1 MRASFLDAIKHLL
14 PSSPAWNITNKT
26 DLRRL
31 FEAIAVL
38 PEALRTEIENVYM
51 DYFADSTRELKK
63 WEDVFTVIFTKAELE
78 QRRKVLS
85 LLWSMN
91 QGG

>member
-14 PSSPAWNITNKT
+14 PSGPAWNITNKT

-38 PEALRTEIENVYM
+38 PEELRKEIENVY
-51 DYFADSTRELKK
+51 K
-63 WEDVFTVIFTKAELE
+63 ELE
-78 QRRKVLS
+78 VLAEQYG
-85 LLWSMN
+85 LNMDITR
-91 QGG
+91 

>member
-14 PSSPAWNITNKT
+14 PSGPAWNITNKT

-38 PEALRTEIENVYM
+38 PEELRTEIENVYM
-51 DYFADSTRELKK
+51 DY
-63 WEDVFTVIFTKAELE
+63 
-78 QRRKVLS
+78 LS
-85 LLWSMN
+85 I
-91 QGG
+91 

>member
-14 PSSPAWNITNKT
+14 PSGPAWNITNKT

-38 PEALRTEIENVYM
+38 PEELRTEIENVYM

-78 QRRKVLS
+78 HYCECADFVFHLA
-85 LLWSMN
+85 
-91 QGG
+91 G